1 MAPRNRSIH
10 IKPSQSRPALTITCP
25 NAAGIDIGS
34 ASHFV
39 AVPPDRDA
47 DPVREF
53 PSFTVDLNALADW
66 LKTCGVDT
74 VAMESTGVYWI
85 ALFELLQSRGFTVL
99 LVNARHVKN
108 VSGRKSDVLDCQ
120 WLQQLMTYGLL
131 RGAFRPADAVCVLRS
146 LWRQRGMLLRSQG
159 RHVQHMQ
166 KALTQMNIQLT
177 NVISDVVG
185 ETGQKILRAMVAGER
200 DGQVLA
206 KLKNVRIRASR
217 DEIAKSLQGNWR
229 IEHLFALKQALG
241 MFDFIGTQ
249 LAECDAQIE
258 QQLQRLHAHDG
269 EPTKGKKPSR
279 ARNAPTFDLRTQ
291 LFKMCGVDLTRID
304 GIDVSTALAVI
315 AETGADLSRYPPLS
329 TCCTH
334 DGHSAGIPSPCQIEM
349 YKDRSHRATYP
360 RHLGFAGHGLNDRPC
375 RLSVLTL
382 TDVATRPPKS
392 AHNSLSR
399 NISVSH
405 MLPNSNHHGP
415 ARLSQ
420 QCDRVAN
427 KITILGSEHN
437 IYLFALALALAR
449 TAQVPRNR
457 PAQADQLREPPR
469 ARASFHAAH
478 VRLTARRR
486 SDIVLLS
493 KKGRLKILFFGAY
506 GPSDVTSQV
515 LRDMSFFLVR
525 NRTSRA
531 EATADGARAIGT
543 VNGQDVVVAAIKSST
558 DPCDTVS
565 GLLNYPVIN
574 NSKQIMVNIIPYV
587 GDACKAEPVSVS
599 ITAPAGDP
607 FAAFKPV
614 KVLWAAEF
622 KNAAFSFHR
631 PVAAK

>member
-229 IEHLFALKQALG
+229 IEHLFALKQALDA
-241 MFDFIGTQ
+241 FDFIGTQ
-249 LAECDAQIE
+249 LAECD
-258 QQLQRLHAHDG
+258 
-269 EPTKGKKPSR
+269 
-279 ARNAPTFDLRTQ
+279 
-291 LFKMCGVDLTRID
+291 
-304 GIDVSTALAVI
+304 
-315 AETGADLSRYPPLS
+315 GAD
-329 TCCTH
+329 
-334 DGHSAGIPSPCQIEM
+334 
-349 YKDRSHRATYP
+349 
-360 RHLGFAGHGLNDRPC
+360 
-375 RLSVLTL
+375 
-382 TDVATRPPKS
+382 
-392 AHNSLSR
+392 
-399 NISVSH
+399 
-405 MLPNSNHHGP
+405 
-415 ARLSQ
+415 
-420 QCDRVAN
+420 
-427 KITILGSEHN
+427 
-437 IYLFALALALAR
+437 
-449 TAQVPRNR
+449 
-457 PAQADQLREPPR
+457 
-469 ARASFHAAH
+469 
-478 VRLTARRR
+478 
-486 SDIVLLS
+486 
-493 KKGRLKILFFGAY
+493 
-506 GPSDVTSQV
+506 
-515 LRDMSFFLVR
+515 
-525 NRTSRA
+525 
-531 EATADGARAIGT
+531 
-543 VNGQDVVVAAIKSST
+543 
-558 DPCDTVS
+558 
-565 GLLNYPVIN
+565 
-574 NSKQIMVNIIPYV
+574 
-587 GDACKAEPVSVS
+587 
-599 ITAPAGDP
+599 
-607 FAAFKPV
+607 
-614 KVLWAAEF
+614 
-622 KNAAFSFHR
+622 
-631 PVAAK
+631 